1 MGNHQKTKTMNKSLQ
16 LQTKLLEAGFN
27 YLRLC
32 DTESTSPEIKHYTLE
47 KTSDADADF
56 CIINKYTE
64 INSEEGLVI
73 LENYLNPTKIYPNPL
88 GI

>member
-1 MGNHQKTKTMNKSLQ
+1 MSKTIT
-16 LQTKLLEAGFN
+16 LQTKLVEKGFN

-32 DTESTSPEIKHYTLE
+32 DSESTNPEIKHYTLE

-56 CIINKYTE
+56 CIINKFTE
-64 INSEEGLVI
+64 INSEDGLVI